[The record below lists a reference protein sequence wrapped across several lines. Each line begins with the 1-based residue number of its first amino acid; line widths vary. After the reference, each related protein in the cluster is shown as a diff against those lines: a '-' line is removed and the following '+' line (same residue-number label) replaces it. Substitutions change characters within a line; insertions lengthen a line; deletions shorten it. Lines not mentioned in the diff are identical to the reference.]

1 MSTPERATLEDIA
14 DALSDMIIK
23 RFDDRL
29 TRMPITDALRV
40 SVIGQERDELRMENI
55 HLEHKNSRLSVDLA
69 EHKKEVQRLNDYI
82 VATNDALAALR
93 EGEQ

>member
-93 EGEQ
+93 EGKQ